1 MPNNDATISDIV
13 NDKYYIYDSN
23 INYATNTIPAP
34 ISSYK
39 NLITSNRD
47 GSLAYPNLSG
57 NASSSFISIQG
68 NITNANYDKKG
79 PYNLL
84 TLQNEVAK
92 RLSLVVNAFHEL
104 SSCNRITQYVIAN
117 NPPVWD
123 DSNNNPFLNEN
134 AYTNN
139 FKGHNC
145 NIFQNVASATNNAYS
160 NSVGANSQIPI
171 FTPDVYGATGT
182 PLAYGSS
189 KTITK
194 YPDFSASAVDTA
206 TVRLKD
212 GTLKNIA
219 TQICDVNNLMNNLS
233 AIVQWI
239 SKSQDSTIL
248 SNSKSNL
255 KDIIAKE
262 NENIALRNDLDN
274 KVAEILKVKNSYY
287 GESKQHLDTTIY
299 ANIMWTVL
307 ATSILYFI
315 FAKL

>member
-13 NDKYYIYDSN
+13 NKKYYVYDSN
-23 INYATNTIPAP
+23 TNYAANTIPAP
-34 ISSYK
+34 ISSYT
-39 NLITSNRD
+39 NLITLGRD
-47 GSLAYPNLSG
+47 GSIAYPNLSG
-57 NASSSFISIQG
+57 NASSSFISILD
-68 NITNANYDKKG
+68 ITNDNYNKKG

-84 TLQNEVAK
+84 ELQNEVAN

-104 SSCNRITQYVIAN
+104 SNCNRITQYVIAN
-117 NPPVWD
+117 KAPVWD
-123 DSNNNPFLNEN
+123 DSSNNPFLNQN

-139 FKGHNC
+139 FQAHNC
-145 NIFQNVASATNNAYS
+145 NIFNNIATATNTSYS
-160 NSVGANSQIPI
+160 QSVGPNSKIPI
-171 FTPDVYGATGT
+171 FTPDVYGVTGNQ
-182 PLAYGSS
+182 LSYGNT

-194 YPDFSASAVDTA
+194 YPDFSNNAVDKA
-206 TVRLKD
+206 TMRLKN
-212 GTLKNIA
+212 GTPKNIA

-233 AIVQWI
+233 TIIQWI
-239 SKSQDSTIL
+239 SKSSDSSIL
-248 SNSKSNL
+248 DNKKSKL
-255 KDIIAKE
+255 EDIIKKE
-262 NENIALRNDLDN
+262 NQNIALRNDLDN